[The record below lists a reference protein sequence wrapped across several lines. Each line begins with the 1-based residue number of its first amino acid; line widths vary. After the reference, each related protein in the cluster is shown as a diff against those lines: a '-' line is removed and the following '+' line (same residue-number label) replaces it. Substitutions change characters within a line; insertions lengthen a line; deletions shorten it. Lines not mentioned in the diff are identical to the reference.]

1 MNTRFG
7 LIIDQERCI
16 GCEACTV
23 ACKNENQGAQGW
35 IQVETLNVQQKDT
48 PHGRYPELK
57 MHFLPHVCQH
67 CDHPP
72 CAEACPLEA
81 LVKQE
86 NGVVFLDEAACDG
99 CQTCL
104 DACPYEALIFNAD
117 TDKAEKCN
125 LCSHRLEQ
133 GLEPFCV
140 ICCEGQAI
148 YFGDL
153 NDPDSGVSK
162 RIAAGDTYQLLTD
175 QGTGPRVYYMPPKE
189 PRGL

>member
-1 MNTRFG
+1 MKPAR
-7 LIIDQERCI
+7 LP
-16 GCEACTV
+16 A
-23 ACKNENQGAQGW
+23 KNENQGAQGF
-35 IQVETLNVQQKDT
+35 IRVETLNVQQKDT
-48 PHGRYPELK
+48 PQGQYPDLK

-67 CDHPP
+67 CDNPP

-81 LVKQE
+81 LIKQE
-86 NGVVFLDEAACDG
+86 NSVVLLDEAACDG

-104 DACPYEALIFNAD
+104 DVCPYDALIFNAD

-125 LCSHRLEQ
+125 LCNHRLEQ

-148 YFGDL
+148 FFGDL

-162 RIAAGDTYQLLTD
+162 RIASEEAYQLLIEE
-175 QGTGPRVYYMPPKE
+175 GTSPGVYYMPPKE